1 MLGRLLDRFMTVI
14 EIPTGPF
21 IVWRNPAR
29 PNWERVSRRRQAAS
43 GSRQYEVLERRR
55 DGKWDVVTVFT
66 IRDGGRPRAA

>member
-14 EIPTGPF
+14 ELPTGPF

-43 GSRQYEVLERRR
+43 ESRQYEVLERRR

-66 IRDGGRPRAA
+66 VRDGGRTRAA